1 MADVAPLP
9 VNGAVI
15 ADRRDTGPAGESRAR
30 SLRVSWHGDML
41 VLSIWRDG
49 VCVAT
54 SQLATRDV
62 PPLVTALVE
71 GLAGDA
77 GVLRDSRRPA

>member
-9 VNGAVI
+9 VHGAVI
-15 ADRRDTGPAGESRAR
+15 ADRRDAAR

-41 VLSIWRDG
+41 VVSIWRDG

-54 SQLATRDV
+54 SQLATADV

-77 GVLRDSRRPA
+77 AVLRDSRRPA